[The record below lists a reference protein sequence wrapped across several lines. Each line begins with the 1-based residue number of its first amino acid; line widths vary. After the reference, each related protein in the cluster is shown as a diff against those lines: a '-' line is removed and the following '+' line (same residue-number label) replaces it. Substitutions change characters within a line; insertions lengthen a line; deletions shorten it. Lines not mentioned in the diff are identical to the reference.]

1 MSKNQKYFKSIFPKF
16 ICNMGEWGKVKNF
29 WHTNQH
35 QQYLIAF
42 FLHSNC
48 HSPNP
53 HSCAFSIVTC
63 DRKNEEKMR
72 VGSTNISPN
81 IGYSGRKEPWTIPL
95 HNSSTSV
102 YIVKAL
108 NIYIV
113 ATTAAAFRVMVLL
126 FHSKEGIH
134 KKDAFQE
141 FPSLEKK
148 RGKPKT

>member
-1 MSKNQKYFKSIFPKF
+1 MVMSKNQNYFKSIFPKF
-16 ICNMGEWGKVKNF
+16 VCNMGEWGKVKNF

-81 IGYSGRKEPWTIPL
+81 IGYSGRKEPWKEISIQRRGELLDLLLSILWLGSLAHPP
-95 HNSSTSV
+95 HNIMCILYS
-102 YIVKAL
+102 
-108 NIYIV
+108 NI
-113 ATTAAAFRVMVLL
+113 TLTL
-126 FHSKEGIH
+126 
-134 KKDAFQE
+134 
-141 FPSLEKK
+141 
-148 RGKPKT
+148 

>member
-1 MSKNQKYFKSIFPKF
+1 MVMSKNQNYFKSIFPKF

-81 IGYSGRKEPWTIPL
+81 IGYSGRKEPWKEISTEERDRP
-95 HNSSTSV
+95 SSFYS
-102 YIVKAL
+102 
-108 NIYIV
+108 
-113 ATTAAAFRVMVLL
+113 MVG
-126 FHSKEGIH
+126 FFGAS
-134 KKDAFQE
+134 
-141 FPSLEKK
+141 SL
-148 RGKPKT
+148 